1 MTRAM
6 QKVWAHLEAIAR
18 LEDAVDAWKW
28 FRNHGVIDEH
38 YESILQELRID
49 MEMAE
54 TNLFNVERSKS

>member
-6 QKVWAHLEAIAR
+6 QEAIGR
-18 LEDAVDAWKW
+18 FEDAKDAYKM
-28 FRNHGVIDEH
+28 FIEYGIPDEH